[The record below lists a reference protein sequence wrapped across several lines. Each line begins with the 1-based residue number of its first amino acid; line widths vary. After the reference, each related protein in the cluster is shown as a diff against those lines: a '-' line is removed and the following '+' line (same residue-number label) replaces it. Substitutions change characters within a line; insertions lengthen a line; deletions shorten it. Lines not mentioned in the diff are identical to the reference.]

1 MTMKTTREEK
11 RAMLQRYFADTIEE
25 FLNDIQDME
34 FREEDG
40 KVIVTDDIGRDFD
53 VVEEWNINPHEPLDV

>member
-1 MTMKTTREEK
+1 MKTTREEK

>member
-1 MTMKTTREEK
+1 MKTTKEEK

-25 FLNDIQDME
+25 FLNDIQDMD

-40 KVIVTDDIGRDFD
+40 KVVVTDDIGRDFD
-53 VVEEWNINPHEPLDV
+53 VVEEWNINPHEPLD